1 MSKNNKQVWLGTDQ
15 LESSADYIKA
25 TDNELGAVTTQD
37 MESPRLESS
46 RRDFLKYLG
55 FGMTAATI
63 ASCDIPVRKAI
74 PYVSKPDTIVPGV
87 ATYFAST
94 FAMSGDY
101 VPLLVKTREGRPI
114 KVEGNTMSPVTKGGT
129 TARSQAVILGLY
141 DTSRFDGPYRIQDG
155 KAIAK
160 RNPTENDGWEVL
172 DAEIMG
178 KLNPSSQVRVVTHTL
193 MSPSTL
199 EAIAEFKKTYPNTE
213 LVQYDPVS
221 SAAMLDANERTFGKR
236 AIPTYRFDRAETIVS
251 FGADFLGTWIS
262 PVQYA
267 RDYVQGRKTDNARMS
282 RHIQVESGM
291 TLTGS
296 NADNRIM
303 VKPSEQ
309 GQAILALYGAVVG
322 GGSASLSGEAAQKIA
337 AVGAELK
344 RNRGRSLVV
353 TNSNNLGE
361 QLLVNA
367 INQALNNYGSTILT
381 DKWSLQRKGDD
392 KSIARFANELE
403 GDAIDAVF
411 ILDGANPAYDNPWG
425 AAIAANLAKADLTVS
440 LSGVPNDTSVLCNY
454 VAPDHH
460 FLESWGDVEA
470 VEGELSLIQPAITP
484 IFASVGRAGTRQAGE
499 SFLTWSRSEVYD
511 MEADQPYLEF
521 VKSVWER
528 TAFRGQNSFAGF
540 QAFWDSALH
549 DGIVTAGTPVASQTE
564 QDLTADA
571 DAAVTMA
578 PRAGVFNQG
587 AVAGAE
593 RGINAPGTGQEV
605 NFTETVN
612 VGNGIYANNPW
623 LQECPDPVTRTVW
636 GNYLTIPVK
645 WEGGNSY
652 TSYNDLNAE
661 EYKGKADIVSLRPGG
676 EKVPADITVVRQ
688 FGQLEDTFSLAVGYG
703 RKVTGV
709 SGRAIGHDIGV
720 NVYPWLPVVDGYV
733 QYYITGAEVSGVV
746 DNEEEFASV
755 QYHHTMGLT
764 TKNEAGAMMYYDRR
778 NGETVEFDRPLTEEE
793 KEHLEPFHVDE
804 KTVMELGEGM
814 QGGLTKRS
822 IIFQGTFEGL
832 GELKEEIKERRAEA
846 QHLND
851 QTLYPYDEYAENIYS
866 QGHWWAMH
874 VDLNACIGCAACE
887 VACVA
892 ENNVPVVGKY
902 EVWRHHEMKWL
913 RIDRYFYG
921 DVENPR
927 AVYQPMMCQHCDN
940 APCENVCPVNASQHS
955 DEGLNQMIYNR
966 CIGTR
971 YCANNCPYKVRR
983 FNWLDFTTGDLFSS
997 NEPSV
1002 QDEELAFGADNLT
1015 RMVLNP
1021 DVTVRSRG
1029 VIEKCSFC
1037 TQRLQAGKLTA
1048 KIEKRRLRDSDVR
1061 TACQTACPTG
1071 AITFGDRN
1079 NKAGEVSSKLG
1090 NPLNYLA
1097 LEEVNTQSAVF
1108 YAARVHNPMEELA

>member
-15 LESSADYIKA
+15 LESSAEYVKA
-25 TDNELGAVTTQD
+25 TDNEVAQVTTQD
-37 MESPRLESS
+37 LESPRLESS

-94 FAMSGDY
+94 FAQSGDY

-114 KVEGNTMSPVTKGGT
+114 KVEGNGMSPITQGGT
-129 TARSQAVILGLY
+129 TARAQAAILGLY
-141 DTSRFDGPYRIQDG
+141 DTSRFDGPYRIIEG
-155 KAIAK
+155 KATSD
-160 RNPTENDGWEVL
+160 RDPSNNDGW
-172 DAEIMG
+172 DIIDGEIMG
-178 KLNPSSQVRVVTHTL
+178 KLTAGSQIRVVTHTL

-199 EAIAEFKKTYPNTE
+199 EAIAEFKKAYPNTE
-213 LVQYDPVS
+213 IVQYDPVS
-221 SAAMLDANERTFGKR
+221 SAALLDANQATFGKR
-236 AIPTYRFDRAETIVS
+236 AIPTYRFDKAETIVS

-267 RDYVQGRKTDNARMS
+267 RDYVQGRKTNQARMS

-291 TLTGS
+291 SLTGS

-322 GGSASLSGEAAQKIA
+322 GGSASLSGAVAEKIA

-353 TNSNNLGE
+353 SSSNNLGE

-367 INQALNNYGSTILT
+367 INEALGNYGSTIMT
-381 DKWSLQRKGDD
+381 DKWSMQRKGDD
-392 KSIARFANELE
+392 KAIARFASELE
-403 GDAIDAVF
+403 ADTIDAVF
-411 ILDGANPAYDNPWG
+411 VLEGANPVYDNPWG
-425 AAIAANLAKADLTVS
+425 ATIAANLSKATIAVS

-470 VEGELSLIQPAITP
+470 VEGELSLIQPTITP

-499 SFLTWSRSEVYD
+499 SFLIWGKSATYQPD
-511 MEADQPYLEF
+511 ADQPYLEF

-528 TAFRGQNSFAGF
+528 TAYNRQSGFTAFRS
-540 QAFWDSALH
+540 FWDSALH
-549 DGIVTAGTPVASQTE
+549 DGVVTLGGGTPFTAST
-564 QDLTADA
+564 DA
-571 DAAVTMA
+571 EAVPLAAPA
-578 PRAGVFNQG
+578 AFNQG
-587 AVAGAE
+587 AVAGAMQ
-593 RGINAPGTGQEV
+593 RVNVQGTGQEV
-605 NFTETVN
+605 SFSETIN
-612 VGNGIYANNPW
+612 VGNGVFANNPW

-652 TSYNDLNAE
+652 TAYNDLNAE

-676 EKVPADITVVRQ
+676 DKTPADVTVVRQ
-688 FGQLEDTFSLAVGYG
+688 FGQLEDTFSIAVGYG
-703 RKVTGV
+703 RKVTGM

-764 TKNEAGAMMYYDRR
+764 TKNEAGAMVYYDRHT
-778 NGETVEFDRPLTEEE
+778 GETVEYDRPLTDEE

-822 IIFQGTFEGL
+822 IIYQGTFAEL
-832 GELKEEIKERRAEA
+832 GELKGEIKERREEA
-846 QHLND
+846 QHLNE
-851 QTLYPYDEYAENIYS
+851 QTLYPYEEYAENIYG

-874 VDLNACIGCAACE
+874 VDLTACIGCAACE

-892 ENNVPVVGKY
+892 ENNVPIVGKY
-902 EVWRHHEMKWL
+902 EVWRHHEMKWM

-955 DEGLNQMIYNR
+955 NEGLNQMIYNR

-1048 KIEKRRLRDSDVR
+1048 KVEGRRLRDSDVR

-1079 NKAGEVSSKLG
+1079 NKQGEVAAKLN

-1108 YAARVHNPMEELA
+1108 YAARVHNPMDELV